1 MQEQAEEL
9 HQLTSQRD
17 LLLKG
22 IEELR
27 TCASKEQNL
36 EILEEKFNLRLQQ
49 LDDEKAAIVK
59 EKEKLLEM
67 LERLQLQKDEM
78 KGTLQENIDA
88 VSYMF

>member
-1 MQEQAEEL
+1 M
-9 HQLTSQRD
+9 TSQRD